1 MSSAQSAP
9 QSESQ
14 AAERVV
20 RILEVV
26 ADASHPMT
34 VAEIAEEMGLHRS
47 IIYRFLRTLQRTRLV
62 AQASDGR
69 FTLGHGITALAMKVS
84 HDAAALM
91 RPRLQQLADAC
102 EATAFITQLVGD
114 HTECLMSV
122 EPVISRTHLIFRP
135 GTIGPV
141 DRGAPVIAIRVA
153 SGELN
158 LEGAAEALSNGY
170 AWSTGAITPGVESIA
185 AAIALP
191 AGHPPSAVAV
201 IYPQGSRLIEEVAQ
215 EVTATAESI
224 TGLFIGAEAAS

>member
-1 MSSAQSAP
+1 MSPAQAAP

-20 RILEVV
+20 RILEIV

-91 RPRLQQLADAC
+91 RPHLQQLADSC
-102 EATAFITQLVGD
+102 EATAFITQLVDD

-122 EPVISRTHLIFRP
+122 EPARSRTHLIFRP

-141 DRGAPVIAIRVA
+141 DRGAPVVAIRAAKDDLDV
-153 SGELN
+153 
-158 LEGAAEALSNGY
+158 EGAADSVSKGY
-170 AWSTGAITPGVESIA
+170 AWSTGAITPGVESVA
-185 AAIALP
+185 SAITLP

-215 EVTATAESI
+215 EVTATANSI
-224 TGLFIGAEAAS
+224 SALFDPGATA